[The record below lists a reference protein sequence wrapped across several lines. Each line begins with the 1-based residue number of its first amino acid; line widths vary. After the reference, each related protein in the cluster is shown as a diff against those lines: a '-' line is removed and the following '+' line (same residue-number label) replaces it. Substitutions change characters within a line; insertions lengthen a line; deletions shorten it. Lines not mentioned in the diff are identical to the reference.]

1 MEGARN
7 IKSLKNSNDL
17 GRRAAQMSLEVRS
30 VLCNA
35 REVEKKNA
43 AKISQLEG
51 EQKEKEAEP
60 FPPECFV
67 VLVGV
72 VTLAGET
79 GPAHHG
85 DVSLTAKCQAPLML

>member
-1 MEGARN
+1 MFWVEEP
-7 IKSLKNSNDL
+7 
-17 GRRAAQMSLEVRS
+17 RRCFW
-30 VLCNA
+30 VLCNS
-35 REVEKKNA
+35 REVEKKNS